1 MCRKY
6 RASVSVFVRVCVCER
21 ECVPVCVY
29 VSHVKLSMN
38 LTMELG
44 LVIYLTVVCV

>member
-1 MCRKY
+1 M
-6 RASVSVFVRVCVCER
+6 SVFVRVCVCER